1 MKSHLRASEVERGH
15 TLLDVR
21 SPREFEAEKVPGALN
36 IPLGQLENECES
48 LGNCENLVLV
58 CASGMRARKALDVLA
73 SRGIKAQVLEGGLKE
88 WLRHGLPVERAP
100 MVGLSIER
108 QVRIIA
114 GLMAAIGGALAVF
127 VNPWFGALPAMVGCG
142 LIHAGVTDQCAMAMI
157 LARLPYNTRRSQTC
171 CQMPA
176 NQS

>member
-1 MKSHLRASEVERGH
+1 MRSHLKASEIQRSH

-36 IPLGQLENECES
+36 IPLGQLESECGS
-48 LGNCENLVLV
+48 LASCENLVLV
-58 CASGMRARKALDVLA
+58 CASGMRAQKAFDLLA

-114 GLMAAIGGALAVF
+114 GLMVGIGGALAVF
-127 VNPWFGALPAMVGCG
+127 VNPWFGAIPALVGCG
-142 LIHAGVTDQCAMAMI
+142 LVYAGVTDQCAMATM
-157 LARLPYNTRRSQTC
+157 LAKLPYNTRPTQAG
-171 CQMPA
+171 CQMSA
-176 NQS
+176 NQL